1 MRGKAQI
8 YLWTVALAALLAYG
22 AVPLIVKENQGAK
35 NDAAQNLAPVV
46 FYDEKNRE
54 TTLDDFRG
62 RVVLVNL
69 WATWCPP
76 CVAELPSLDRLQ
88 EKMKGQKFIV
98 VPISVESDRKKVAS
112 FMKLHGALN
121 LGAYVDRVHDIQS
134 KWIYAGIPTSY
145 LLDARGNLIETI
157 PMPAEWDK
165 GSMLNKIQN
174 AIDAEK
180 PK

>member
-1 MRGKAQI
+1 MF
-8 YLWTVALAALLAYG
+8 
-22 AVPLIVKENQGAK
+22 
-35 NDAAQNLAPVV
+35 
-46 FYDEKNRE
+46 FYYQKNRH
-54 TTLDDFRG
+54 TTLDDFKG

-98 VPISVESDRKKVAS
+98 VPISVETDRKKVAS

-134 KWIYAGIPTSY
+134 NWIYQGIPTSY
-145 LLDARGNLIETI
+145 LLDAKGNLIETI

-165 GSMLNKIQN
+165 GRMLDKIQS
-174 AIDAEK
+174 AVAAQK
-180 PK
+180 